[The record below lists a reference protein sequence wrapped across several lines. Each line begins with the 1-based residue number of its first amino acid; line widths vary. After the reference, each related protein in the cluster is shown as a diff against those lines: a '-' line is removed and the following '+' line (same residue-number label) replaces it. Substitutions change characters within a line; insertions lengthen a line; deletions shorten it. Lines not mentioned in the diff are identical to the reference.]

1 MFNFPSFGEFVAMF
15 AIIAAV
21 VATVAAVGLKL
32 WGVLLLSWTA
42 IFAPLGVI
50 VLLCVFAAV
59 VLSVFGK

>member
-1 MFNFPSFGEFVAMF
+1 M
-15 AIIAAV
+15 